1 MISTIKVDID
11 PRTKILLLIIAN
23 IVAFVQQS
31 FNIEITF
38 IITLEL
44 LLLTSGCTKTAIKW
58 ILIFVITLAVQ
69 YYVFPI
75 LPKIVRNLFFIMT
88 LYFRRFFPCLMIGT
102 LIIETSSI
110 REIVVALQ
118 KWKFPQQIIIPLCIT
133 IRYFPAIRE
142 ELVHIKDAIKLRR
155 IKRLNKMEYYL
166 VPLMI
171 SATNT
176 AEELSAAA
184 VTRGIENP
192 NYKTS
197 LIELQFNMQDYICL
211 FLGVIFIIVA
221 FTL

>member
-1 MISTIKVDID
+1 
-11 PRTKILLLIIAN
+11 
-23 IVAFVQQS
+23 
-31 FNIEITF
+31 
-38 IITLEL
+38 
-44 LLLTSGCTKTAIKW
+44 
-58 ILIFVITLAVQ
+58 
-69 YYVFPI
+69 
-75 LPKIVRNLFFIMT
+75 
-88 LYFRRFFPCLMIGT
+88 MIGT